1 MCVCVCLRAR
11 SCIKTSVGC
20 VSAQLDSVL
29 GEVGGILTE
38 CFDGDAHFAALYDIR
53 QYKLPP
59 IARCQP

>member
-1 MCVCVCLRAR
+1 MFPPPSR
-11 SCIKTSVGC
+11 